1 MATTAAD
8 DSAHGKPVFD
18 DKLTEDMTPKDHRR
32 DEEIAATI
40 KEDQFV
46 LGSGITVLPMTVG
59 IARGKLEGITTILSE
74 AHTCTG
80 RLPVCLLTYDRCS
93 PLRRIMVSGE
103 VFCATFRNPKGHQR
117 GAGLACFLHAGVLC
131 PPLSESSL
139 KQEAY
144 ISLSAKTRQLFAQ
157 ATYLQ
162 DRTC

>member
-1 MATTAAD
+1 MATAAAD

-18 DKLTEDMTPKDHRR
+18 DKLTEDVTPKDHRS

-40 KEDQFV
+40 KEDQFA

-80 RLPVCLLTYDRCS
+80 RLPVCLLTYDQCS

-103 VFCATFRNPKGHQR
+103 VFCTTVVIHEATNVAPALLVFCT
-117 GAGLACFLHAGVLC
+117 LACCAHRLWKAA
-131 PPLSESSL
+131 SSRRPT
-139 KQEAY
+139 
-144 ISLSAKTRQLFAQ
+144 SH
-157 ATYLQ
+157 
-162 DRTC
+162 